1 MIALVAGEVYVRR
14 PDHVVIETASG
25 VGYRLAVSAE
35 TLRQVPAAGESV
47 SLLTH
52 LVVREDALS
61 LFGFA
66 TEEERDLFL
75 LLIGVQGVGPKMA
88 QAVLSGG
95 SPREL
100 IGSVAAGDVKRLTAV
115 PGIGKRT
122 AERIIVELREK
133 VGTASDIVTDASG
146 EITASRADDPRSLA
160 REGLVELGFS
170 LEEAEALLRDAVGE
184 TPEDLLQQALRAA
197 RA

>member
-1 MIALVAGEVYVRR
+1 MIALVAGEVFVRR

-35 TLRQVPAAGESV
+35 TLRQVPAAGETV

-52 LVVREDALS
+52 LVVREDALA

-75 LLIGVQGVGPKMA
+75 LLIGVQSVGPKMA

-100 IGSVAAGDVKRLTAV
+100 IAALAAGDVKRLTAV

-133 VGTASDIVTDASG
+133 VGTVEDVPAGDIIVRRG
-146 EITASRADDPRSLA
+146 DDPRSLA
-160 REGLVELGFS
+160 REGLVELGFTV
-170 LEEAEALLRDAVGE
+170 EEADRLLASTSGD

>member
-1 MIALVAGEVYVRR
+1 MIALVAGDVSVRR

-52 LVVREDALS
+52 LVVREDALA
-61 LFGFA
+61 LYGFA

-100 IGSVAAGDVKRLTAV
+100 IASVAAGDVKRLTAV

-133 VGTASDIVTDASG
+133 VGAVEDVPSGADITVR
-146 EITASRADDPRSLA
+146 RADDPMSLA
-160 REGLVELGFS
+160 RDGLVELGFS
-170 LEEAEALLRDAVGE
+170 LEEAERLLAGASGD

>member
-1 MIALVAGEVYVRR
+1 VIALVAGEVYVRR

-100 IGSVAAGDVKRLTAV
+100 IASVAAGDVKRLTAV

-133 VGTASDIVTDASG
+133 VADVPDGAAISV
-146 EITASRADDPRSLA
+146 SRTDDPRLMA
-160 REGLVELGFS
+160 RDGLVGLGFS
-170 LEEAEALLRDAVGE
+170 LQEAQELLDDAPDGMS
-184 TPEDLLQQALRAA
+184 TEDLIAHGLKAA
-197 RA
+197 RK

>member
-1 MIALVAGEVYVRR
+1 MIALVAGEVFVRR

-100 IGSVAAGDVKRLTAV
+100 IASVAAGDVQRLTAV

-133 VGTASDIVTDASG
+133 VGAVDDVPDGGDITVR
-146 EITASRADDPRSLA
+146 RADDPRTLA
-160 REGLVELGFS
+160 RDGLVELGFS
-170 LEEAEALLRDAVGE
+170 HEEAEGLLSGASGE
-184 TPEDLLQQALRAA
+184 TPEDLLQQALKAA

>member
-1 MIALVAGEVYVRR
+1 MIALVAGEVHVRR

-61 LFGFA
+61 LYGFA

-95 SPREL
+95 APREL
-100 IGSVAAGDVKRLTAV
+100 IASVAAGDVKRLTAV

-133 VGTASDIVTDASG
+133 VGAVDDVPAG
-146 EITASRADDPRSLA
+146 EITVRRADDPFSLA

-170 LEEAEALLRDAVGE
+170 VEEADRLLSGAAGD

>member
-1 MIALVAGEVYVRR
+1 MIALVAGEVSVRR

-35 TLRQVPAAGESV
+35 TLRHVPAAGETV

-61 LFGFA
+61 LYGFA

-95 SPREL
+95 APREL

-133 VGTASDIVTDASG
+133 VGAVQDVPAGGDITVR
-146 EITASRADDPRSLA
+146 RADDPMSLA
-160 REGLVELGFS
+160 RDGLVELGFS
-170 LEEAEALLRDAVGE
+170 LEEAERLLAGTSGE